1 MLNTVDKT
9 AEILNNL
16 VSGYVASEVHSK
28 EIHLI
33 IISWFEFLQGQL
45 KGLSFK
51 VWRELNLSC
60 KLKFTKLTFRGCLV
74 IWWWWWWFFFFFLS
88 KVPRHLTFRVWKLEP
103 FPLVDGFSGE
113 NGGYGRAWEISGS
126 NRLATGVHLGDSH
139 NSCLFSFQ
147 VSVVLQE
154 GRGVNQDLKC
164 W

>member
-1 MLNTVDKT
+1 MLNTVEKN

-51 VWRELNLSC
+51 VWRELSLSC

-74 IWWWWWWFFFFFLS
+74 IWWWWW
-88 KVPRHLTFRVWKLEP
+88 
-103 FPLVDGFSGE
+103 
-113 NGGYGRAWEISGS
+113 
-126 NRLATGVHLGDSH
+126 
-139 NSCLFSFQ
+139 
-147 VSVVLQE
+147 
-154 GRGVNQDLKC
+154 
-164 W
+164 